1 MIKKGEWIVEYNGDI
16 YQADYDASELTV
28 CDSHYPTKEV
38 AEIRGSVIKADLMAR
53 QPTKIFTTQAMV
65 NSAMEI
71 LSNEL
76 MRSHKEAKKWGT

>member
-1 MIKKGEWIVEYNGDI
+1 MIKKGEWVVEYNGDI

-38 AEIRGSVIKADLMAR
+38 AEIRGSVIKADLMAG
-53 QPTKIFTTQAMV
+53 QPTKLFTTQAMV
-65 NSAMEI
+65 EQAMQV

-76 MRSHKEAKKWGT
+76 RKSYKESKSWGT